1 MAGSGKM
8 TFTRFGRSFHLKID
22 SAEDLRQ
29 AAELDEALW
38 VATNAPIGQ
47 IHCDSVLLD
56 MLDTDGKGRIT
67 ARELKCVI
75 RWLLDTLSD
84 HGGID
89 EGSTVLRFAA
99 LNESVEGGS
108 RIAAAAAKM
117 LRRLN
122 DADGKQITLE
132 QVREIRKEVEATP
145 VSEAGLVPPEAS
157 EDEIVRTFIKDMI
170 ETVGGTKHLSGSMAV
185 GASQLEKFLA
195 DARSYLDWHGRGALA
210 DDATGTD
217 VLPLGIS
224 TKEAYAVLAGV
235 RGKIDEYFAQCQALV
250 TDERF
255 VQPMGWAE
263 RELINMDFDDPA
275 AVETVLS
282 RAPLARANTARE
294 LIFNDPINPHYAA
307 RIEEFRHRVLSPV
320 LSDDASD
327 RLTSDG
333 WRKIKDTFAA
343 HQLWVLA
350 RPDVTVA
357 KLGAETLG
365 MYLDEKFATQLTALI
380 ERSKTAAVELA
391 EIRLTEKLILAQ
403 GHMLELANN
412 FVSFPRLYDADRRA
426 MFEMG
431 TLVADGRRFCF
442 AAGVLDRKKH
452 AKIAAVSNMFVMYV
466 HVTPRDQRADY
477 EVAIPVTSGGRG
489 NLAVGKRGVFY
500 EIDGAECDA
509 QIVQII
515 ENPISLREAFFSPFK
530 RLGRLLTGKIESLAT
545 EAEKKLDKAATGIAI
560 SPKPATKAK
569 SGAGP
574 SGGGAMVGAGLA
586 IAALGSAM
594 AYITKSLS
602 QVHWWQV
609 LVGVACAIIAV
620 MLPTSI
626 VAFMKLRKRDLSAI
640 LEGAGWAINA
650 RMRLTR
656 KLGTFF
662 TNRPKYPA
670 HARGLKHFRRR

>member
-1 MAGSGKM
+1 MAAGGKM
-8 TFTRFGRSFHLKID
+8 TFTRFGRSFHLRID
-22 SAEDLRQ
+22 SADDLRH

-47 IHCDSVLLD
+47 IHCDPTLLN

-67 ARELKCVI
+67 ARELKSVI

-84 HGGID
+84 HNGID

-99 LNESVEGGS
+99 INESTEDGS

-117 LRRLN
+117 LRRL
-122 DADGKQITLE
+122 DAGDSKQITLQ

-145 VSEAGLVPPEAS
+145 VSEAGLVPPEAG

-170 ETVGGTKHLSGSMAV
+170 ETIGGTKHLSGSMAV

-195 DARSYLDWHGRGALA
+195 DARAYLDWHNRGVLA
-210 DDATGTD
+210 DDAIGID
-217 VLPLGIS
+217 VMPLGAA

-263 RELINMDFDDPA
+263 RELVHMDFDDPA
-275 AVETVLS
+275 AVEAVLS

-307 RIEEFRHRVLSPV
+307 RIEEFRHRVLGPV
-320 LSDDASD
+320 LGDDAGD

-333 WRKIKDTFAA
+333 WRKIKDAFAT

-350 RPDVTVA
+350 KPDVTVA

-365 MYLDEKFATQLTALI
+365 MYLDEKFAAELTALI
-380 ERSKTAAVELA
+380 ERSKAAAVELA
-391 EIRLTEKLILAQ
+391 DIRLTEKLILAQ

-442 AAGVLDRKKH
+442 ALHVIDRKKH
-452 AKIAAVSNMFVMYV
+452 AKIATASNMFVMYV
-466 HVTPRDQRADY
+466 NVTPRDRRADY

-489 NLAVGKRGVFY
+489 NLAAGKRGVFY

-530 RLGRLLTGKIESLAT
+530 RLGRLLTGKIESLTT
-545 EAEKKLDKAATGIAI
+545 EAEKKLDKAAAEVAT
-560 SPKPATKAK
+560 SPKPAPRAK
-569 SGAGP
+569 SGGL
-574 SGGGAMVGAGLA
+574 SGGGAMIGAGLA

-656 KLGTFF
+656 KLGVFF

-670 HARGLKHFRRR
+670 HARGLKRFRRR